1 MSVEILRTQI
11 LSTHFE
17 SVRKSST
24 SRRNWNWAA
33 CLLAVLVVAT
43 SLGCQTTQPHITAKV
58 IYQHDDVAA
67 EISSEWR

>member
-1 MSVEILRTQI
+1 VEILRTQI
-11 LSTHFE
+11 LSTHCE
-17 SVRKSST
+17 SVRKPST

-33 CLLAVLVVAT
+33 CLLAALAVAT

-58 IYQHDDVAA
+58 IYQQDDVAA